1 MKTNPATQAPAL
13 TQTEPLPQLIA
24 ATANALPEQ
33 VDALARARAFAEP
46 LLACETLDSGE
57 NTLVHA
63 DAVAAI
69 LKGIGGSEAMQA
81 AIYLVYACMHLNRP
95 EEVIAKAFGQN
106 FATLAVESTKLMRL
120 QERTRAGLEAARARG
135 RRGGRP
141 LAMSDEDARKARAM
155 LSDVEITKAEVAKH
169 FGVSRPTLNAALARL
184 SPSDT

>member
-69 LKGIGGSEAMQA
+69 QA
-81 AIYLVYACMHLNRP
+81 RPPFAVAVNTSFVPNTRYAAH
-95 EEVIAKAFGQN
+95 A
-106 FATLAVESTKLMRL
+106 L
-120 QERTRAGLEAARARG
+120 QPGDR
-135 RRGGRP
+135 
-141 LAMSDEDARKARAM
+141 
-155 LSDVEITKAEVAKH
+155 VEII
-169 FGVSRPTLNAALARL
+169 
-184 SPSDT
+184 SPVTGG